1 MKIYEAI
8 KKGTDILESNNIQ
21 DSRLKSRMLMQNF
34 LDKSKE
40 ELVLHSDMEYDF
52 SKYFEQIEK
61 LSENIPL
68 EYVIGKTSFFGY
80 EIIVNENVLIPR
92 LDSEILVSETVKKIK
107 EIYNL
112 KKAENLNSDYKIKVL
127 EIGVGSGALLVAIN
141 SMLKSEQIFVEFV
154 GVDISEEALKLSEK
168 NLTANNCMENV
179 KLINSDVFSEL
190 VNFKF
195 DIIYSNPPYIR
206 SEEISKLDK
215 EVQKEPLLALDGGK
229 DGLIF
234 YKKIIKDAFKFTKEK
249 YLIIFE
255 IGFDQASE
263 IEKLANELIN
273 ESKFKNL
280 NNYVVKDFE
289 NRDRVFVLQDL

>member
-61 LSENIPL
+61 LSENTPL

-289 NRDRVFVLQDL
+289 NRDRVFVLQNL

>member
-168 NLTANNCMENV
+168 NLTANNCMKNV

-289 NRDRVFVLQDL
+289 NRDRVFVLQNL

>member
-8 KKGTDILESNNIQ
+8 KKGMDILESNNIQ

-154 GVDISEEALKLSEK
+154 GIDISEEALKLSEK

-289 NRDRVFVLQDL
+289 NRDRVFVLQNL